1 MNPIDRSFL
10 ETKMAAEPRSMKQEL
25 KLHGWML
32 AVPLAVMWIVQLVN
46 AVTLHALDRFGI
58 HPRELSGLLGIL
70 FAPFLHGGFGHL
82 MANTVPFL
90 IFGWLILLHDV
101 SDFVIV
107 SLLAMLV
114 GGLGTWLTGAPG
126 SVHIGASGVIF
137 GYFGF
142 LLLRG
147 WFRRSFGAILLSL
160 AMGILYGGLLFGVL
174 PGQSGISWQGHLF
187 GFLGGGLSAYLLAR
201 KQPVPV
207 PTARIALR

>member
-1 MNPIDRSFL
+1 
-10 ETKMAAEPRSMKQEL
+10 MAAEPRSIKQEL

-82 MANTVPFL
+82 LANTVPFL
-90 IFGWLILLHDV
+90 VFGWLILLHDV

-107 SLLAMLV
+107 SILAMLV

-160 AMGILYGGLLFGVL
+160 VMGILYGGLLFGVL

-187 GFLGGGLSAYLLAR
+187 GFLSGGLSAYLLAR
-201 KQPVPV
+201 RQPQPI
-207 PTARIALR
+207 PAPRIAVR

>member
-1 MNPIDRSFL
+1 
-10 ETKMAAEPRSMKQEL
+10 MAAEPRSVRQEL

-58 HPRELSGLLGIL
+58 HPREVSGLLGIV

-90 IFGWLILLHDV
+90 VFGWLILLHDV
-101 SDFVIV
+101 RDFVIV

-187 GFLGGGLSAYLLAR
+187 GFLGGVLSAYLLAR
-201 KQPVPV
+201 KQPQPV
-207 PTARIALR
+207 AAARIAVR